1 VTVVDSRTSRAGEAA
16 AAIWDASGW
25 PAYYETHRR
34 TTKEVYPSEWF
45 FLKDALAEG
54 LSVLDVGC
62 ALGGLASVLSEHLQ
76 QFEYTGVDISEE
88 MIQRARHKHPRH
100 RFEVI
105 HEADLS
111 VLGGN
116 KYDLVVCFGVLH
128 LSRGWRDLVAAAWE
142 RANKSFLLDL
152 RESHLTSI
160 EDQTVS
166 YFRVDHL
173 LGTGASAAAV
183 LPYNVINSAEARG
196 ALIELC
202 AGAGRLQHYGYL
214 SPPSEAAVTPAKD
227 VFMNTYRIDRR

>member
-1 VTVVDSRTSRAGEAA
+1 VEDSRTSPVGGAA

-62 ALGGLASVLSEHLQ
+62 ALGGLASVLSEHVG

-88 MIQRARHKHPRH
+88 MIQRARQKHPRR

-105 HEADLS
+105 QEADLS
-111 VLGGN
+111 GLGGN

-128 LSRGWRDLVAAAWE
+128 LSRRWRDLVAAAW
-142 RANKSFLLDL
+142 RHTGKSFLLDL
-152 RESHLTSI
+152 RESHVASI
-160 EDQTVS
+160 EDQTAS

-173 LGTGASAAAV
+173 LGTGTSAV
-183 LPYNVINSAEARG
+183 LPYNIINSADARA
-196 ALIELC
+196 ALIERC
-202 AGAGRLQHYGYL
+202 EGAARLQHYGYL
-214 SPPSEAAVTPAKD
+214 APPSEAAVTPAKD
-227 VFMNTYRIDRR
+227 VFMNTYRIDKR